1 MGHFRKQNAQSCRRH
16 IGILFSKMPCQCLCS
31 TTLYNALSKY
41 TRKIQGGLYNV
52 AELLRGC
59 LLYSSAYLN
68 AKQFD
73 VFVGIIRREQ
83 LSAAEYKNR
92 YHEKTCVNCTCE
104 NFEAET
110 GQYMYYM

>member
-1 MGHFRKQNAQSCRRH
+1 MPTLAEG
-16 IGILFSKMPCQCLCS
+16 IGILFSKIPCQCLCS

-68 AKQFD
+68 AKQFY

-83 LSAAEYKNR
+83 LSAAEYIRIATARNL
-92 YHEKTCVNCTCE
+92 CE
-104 NFEAET
+104 LHL
-110 GQYMYYM
+110 